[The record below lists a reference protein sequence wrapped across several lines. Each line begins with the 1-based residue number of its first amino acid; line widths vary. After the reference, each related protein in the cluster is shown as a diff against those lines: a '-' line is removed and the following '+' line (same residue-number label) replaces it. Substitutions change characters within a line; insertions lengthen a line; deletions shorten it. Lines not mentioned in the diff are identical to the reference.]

1 MKTIGICLLLV
12 ASATADVYLSA
23 NQVFCNCGAAENN
36 FYASMMA
43 AENACVAG
51 DGYGSCMAIQLGFL
65 SEDCRTQHPD
75 VITAALEGHE
85 EFYEGCMVEPFP
97 ESFDA
102 SVSAWQWPGA
112 YPYAAAD
119 SAYTNFLACLKALY
133 IGTCQQ
139 RALDTFHCNA

>member
-1 MKTIGICLLLV
+1 
-12 ASATADVYLSA
+12 
-23 NQVFCNCGAAENN
+23 
-36 FYASMMA
+36 
-43 AENACVAG
+43 
-51 DGYGSCMAIQLGFL
+51 MAIQLGFL
-65 SEDCRTQHPD
+65 SEDCRTQYPD
-75 VITAALEGHE
+75 AINAALEGHE

-102 SVSAWQWPGA
+102 TVGWQWPGA

-119 SAYTNFLACLKALY
+119 SAYSNFLSCLKALY

>member
-1 MKTIGICLLLV
+1 MGGGTQLPPPGGEGTSDCTRPEL
-12 ASATADVYLSA
+12 A
-23 NQVFCNCGAAENN
+23 GAR
-36 FYASMMA
+36 
-43 AENACVAG
+43 
-51 DGYGSCMAIQLGFL
+51 
-65 SEDCRTQHPD
+65 SEVHQHPD

-119 SAYTNFLACLKALY
+119 SAYSNFLACLKALY

-139 RALDTFHCNA
+139 RGLDTFHCNA